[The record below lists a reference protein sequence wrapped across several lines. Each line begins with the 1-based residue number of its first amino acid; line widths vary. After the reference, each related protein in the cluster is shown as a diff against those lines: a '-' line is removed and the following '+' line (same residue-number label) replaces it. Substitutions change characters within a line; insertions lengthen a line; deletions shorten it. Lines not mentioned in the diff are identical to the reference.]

1 VQVNR
6 ADAAGA
12 PAAKVP
18 GAAWGSTVRGR
29 WAASTASWQSPGI
42 DWLLAGLAMVLGG
55 WLRWWGLGRQSLW
68 VDEMSSFGMADTGLR
83 QIIPTVLSFDGHPPF
98 YIFLVHIAHF
108 NLGMGTVDSVRVP
121 SLVAGVLTIPVVY
134 GLARLLVGRL
144 GAVLTT
150 ALVIVSPVIVWYS
163 REGRMYAVTW
173 LFVMFSFLLLVQAV
187 RSRRAAWLV
196 PYGLAVALSLYSDI
210 SAVMAIVP
218 QAAIIG
224 WFLFRG
230 RSGERGIWLRVAGAY
245 AAGWISFVP
254 WLLVLPRQLHLLHG
268 TFPGYEPNLA
278 TAWRLVLNLSGLE
291 ATYASIYGIAVP
303 TVLAVALL
311 LFYVFAIVGCVL
323 LGRHHRLFTATALVL
338 TLGPAVMCAAFLA
351 VGSPGVMLPR
361 VMGLAAFGLALT
373 LGGTIA
379 LAWAA
384 LRPRSGALLAVGAA
398 GLIALATTSLALAAV
413 EAHGYNGEDWR
424 SVARLLEAKAGP
436 YDAVIYYPYGVKI
449 MVDPYLP
456 AGSRWLHD
464 ANGLWAAPHDV
475 AEADFA
481 RWSAG
486 HIRVWMVFYAA
497 GAIDMPVHDAWFRAN
512 GFILVAG
519 DPTAG
524 SGVLEYVALA
534 AT

>member
-6 ADAAGA
+6 ADAARV
-12 PAAKVP
+12 PAAKVS
-18 GAAWGSTVRGR
+18 GAAWGSTLWGR

-42 DWLLAGLAMVLGG
+42 DWLLAGLATVLGG
-55 WLRWWGLGRQSLW
+55 WLRWSGLSRQSLW
-68 VDEMSSFGMADTGLR
+68 VDEMSSFGMANNGLR
-83 QIIPTVLSFDGHPPF
+83 QIVPTVLNFDGHPPL

-108 NLGMGTVDSVRVP
+108 NLGMGTVDSVRAP
-121 SLVAGVLTIPVVY
+121 SLVAGILTISVVY
-134 GLARLLVGRL
+134 CLARLLVGRL
-144 GAVLTT
+144 GAVLTS
-150 ALVIVSPVIVWYS
+150 AVVILSPVIVWYS

-173 LFVMFSFLLLVQAV
+173 LFVMLSFLLLVQAV
-187 RSRRAAWLV
+187 RSRHAAWLV

-224 WFLFRG
+224 WFLLRG
-230 RSGERGIWLRVAGAY
+230 RPSERGSWLRVAGAY
-245 AAGWISFVP
+245 AAGWILFVP

-278 TAWRLVLNLSGLE
+278 SAWRLVLNLGGLE
-291 ATYASIYGIAVP
+291 ATYASIYRIAVP

-323 LGRHHRLFTATALVL
+323 LGRHHRLFTATALAL

-398 GLIALATTSLALAAV
+398 ALIALATTSLSLAAV

-424 SVARLLEAKAGP
+424 SVARLLEAKAGT

-449 MVDPYLP
+449 MVDAYLP
-456 AGSRWLHD
+456 PGSHWLKD
-464 ANGLWAAPHDV
+464 GVGIWAAPHDV
-475 AEADFA
+475 AEGYFA
-481 RWSAG
+481 GWAAG
-486 HIRVWMVFYAA
+486 HSRVWMIFFAA
-497 GAIDMPVHDAWFRAN
+497 GAIDMPVHDAWFRAH
-512 GFILVAG
+512 GFTRVSG
-519 DPTAG
+519 DPAAG
-524 SGVLEYVALA
+524 SGVLEYVLLA